1 MSMHLLQRIYGTL
14 VQAAPN
20 PLAARAMVDQAE
32 ATLGET
38 DRCSFCLVTLA
49 VPSAIACARAGDLAE
64 ARRQLALAESSVARW
79 KDTAWDAAVVEA
91 RAHIVAA
98 SGDLDACPRAARAGS
113 RAVRGSR
120 SRARGEAL
128 S

>member
-1 MSMHLLQRIYGTL
+1 
-14 VQAAPN
+14 
-20 PLAARAMVDQAE
+20 MVDQAE

-38 DRCSFCLVTLA
+38 DRCSFCLVMLA

-98 SGDLDACPRAARAGS
+98 SGDLDGARALLVQAQDLFAAAGHVLEAK
-113 RAVRGSR
+113 RCRDTELAVREDR
-120 SRARGEAL
+120 SVP
-128 S
+128 SPVS